1 MPLAYDI
8 NKPDPTSVAWGADVT
23 QIRDNLA
30 TLTMYA
36 AANGGRLPDFD
47 SVFTYTTGDLTEVVL
62 TNKTY
67 TSIKIKIT
75 YSYSGGNL
83 NKESY
88 YFDKGLGSGYELV
101 SNGVLTYT
109 YTSGDLT
116 SIAAGNT

>member
-1 MPLAYDI
+1 MALVFDI
-8 NKPDPTSVAWGADVT
+8 NSPDPTATAWAPDVT

-36 AANGGRLPDFD
+36 AGNGGRLPDFD
-47 SVFTYTTGDLTEVVL
+47 SVFSYTTGDLTEVVL

-67 TSIKIKIT
+67 ATIKIKIT

-109 YTSGDLT
+109 YTNGDLT